1 MQRMLQMCVLMPTPP
16 LIAVMDIDHF
26 KWANDKYGHAVGDKV
41 LRMVAARLSA
51 TCRRGEDFVARY
63 GGDELVAVLP
73 GVTIGGEMGLADRI
87 LFAIRE
93 IEVPVDGAIVRVS
106 CSLGMARAKPSD
118 TVEEWFQR
126 ADNALYRAK
135 RAGRDRGQ
143 LAEAS
148 PEEPA
153 SA

>member
-1 MQRMLQMCVLMPTPP
+1 
-16 LIAVMDIDHF
+16 
-26 KWANDKYGHAVGDKV
+26 
-41 LRMVAARLSA
+41 
-51 TCRRGEDFVARY
+51 
-63 GGDELVAVLP
+63 
-73 GVTIGGEMGLADRI
+73 
-87 LFAIRE
+87 
-93 IEVPVDGAIVRVS
+93 
-106 CSLGMARAKPSD
+106 MARAKPSD